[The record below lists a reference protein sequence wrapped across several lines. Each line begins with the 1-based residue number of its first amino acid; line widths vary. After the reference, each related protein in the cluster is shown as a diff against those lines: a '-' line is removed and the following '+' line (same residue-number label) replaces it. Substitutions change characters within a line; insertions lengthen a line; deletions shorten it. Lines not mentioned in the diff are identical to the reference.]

1 MVLAY
6 LDLTSLV
13 KHEVFEVVGDRVIT
27 APGDELCKYIG
38 TGVPIHL
45 LPEQVNATVEHPI
58 LSTSVIVEDKVLVSQ
73 GNISTLVSKEHFT
86 ALLEI
91 LKIEDHVNMSGD
103 RALVFITG
111 NGRKILISFLK
122 CLTHGI
128 NSWLQIGCMET

>member
-27 APGDELCKYIG
+27 ALGDELCKYIG

-58 LSTSVIVEDKVLVSQ
+58 LSTSVIVEDKVLVSH

-86 ALLEI
+86 ALLEV

-111 NGRKILISFLK
+111 NGRKILTNFHI
-122 CLTHGI
+122 
-128 NSWLQIGCMET
+128 